1 MGPLC
6 LLWLTAAAAQGTP
19 TALGVAAAP
28 ATAVSA
34 PAAAGSTPALP
45 ATQAPVPTPHVSEV
59 PLDEVVSEQNEPK
72 FVAPTRRDRIG
83 RIWAPVKIDGK
94 GPFRLVLDTGA
105 SHSVVIQRTA
115 DTLGNANTGEMI
127 HVTGVTGSAIVPAV
141 RVASMEV
148 GELLLG
154 PTFLPIVPDVFG
166 GAQGVLGRD
175 GLHDMRIYA
184 DFGRDKLTITH
195 SRNQHAGVD
204 FTVVPLKVVHD
215 GLLMAD
221 TLIGRVHTHAIID
234 TGAQRTIGNEA
245 LREALLRHSL
255 RPPKREDIEGV
266 TLDIQTGD
274 NQATPPIVMGKVQL
288 QGVRVTFGDMYLF
301 EHWDMTREPTLL
313 IGMDVLGSFDA
324 IVIDYRTPELEL
336 RQRSTLPGWIQL
348 PLNTG

>member
-1 MGPLC
+1 M
-6 LLWLTAAAAQGTP
+6 LWLTTAAGQGTP
-19 TALGVAAAP
+19 TALGVAAVP

-45 ATQAPVPTPHVSEV
+45 GTQAAVPTPHVSEV

-115 DTLGNANTGEMI
+115 DVLAEPETGEMI
-127 HVTGVTGSAIVPAV
+127 HVTGVTGSATVPSV
-141 RVASMEV
+141 HVASMEV

-166 GAQGVLGRD
+166 GAQGVLGRE

-184 DFGRDKLTITH
+184 DFRRDELTITH
-195 SRNQHAGVD
+195 SRNQRVGLD
-204 FTVVPLKVVHD
+204 FTVVPLTLVHD

-221 TLIGRVHTHAIID
+221 ALTGNVHTHAIID

-245 LREALLRHSL
+245 LRIALLRHP

-266 TLDIQTGD
+266 TLDVQTGD
-274 NQATPPIVMGKVQL
+274 NQATPPIFMGKVEL

-301 EHWDMTREPTLL
+301 DHWKMTREPTLL

-324 IVIDYRTPELEL
+324 IVIDYRTHELQL
-336 RQRSTLPGWIQL
+336 RQRNARPDWIELPFNAG
-348 PLNTG
+348 